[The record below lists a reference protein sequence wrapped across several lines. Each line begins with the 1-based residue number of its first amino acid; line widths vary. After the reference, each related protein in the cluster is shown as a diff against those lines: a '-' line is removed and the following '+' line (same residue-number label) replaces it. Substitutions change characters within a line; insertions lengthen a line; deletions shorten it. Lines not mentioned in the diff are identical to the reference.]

1 MKKNVGRPDKLIR
14 MLIAAVIG
22 ILYYQNIITGTT
34 GIVLMVVAIILA
46 LTSLI
51 NFCPLY
57 AVLGVNTCKVK

>member
-22 ILYYQNIITGTT
+22 ILYYQNVITGTT